1 MGDDS
6 IQQFQADIQD
16 LCVGEIPVLVG
27 SCLCHQPVQR
37 ATCAGAPVSY
47 FIVTFYHMTFL
58 TFYCIIGIQWIPL
71 KNFVISKK

>member
-1 MGDDS
+1 M
-6 IQQFQADIQD
+6 QQFQADIQD

-47 FIVTFYHMTFL
+47 FIVTFYNMTLLKFH
-58 TFYCIIGIQWIPL
+58 FQVAKSEVPL
-71 KNFVISKK
+71 EKSEVPL